1 MRIVLLLFAI
11 PLFLFGQPLL
21 LLLSGNEK
29 LSSRELYDTLGLKL
43 PYAIEVWE
51 NQPAMDEVMVSQGVS
66 ALVSYYRSKG
76 YFETKITPIIT
87 ATHITLEIVENKPI
101 IVSDVQVNSVLD
113 VDKMVELGRHDL
125 FDQDKFSS
133 SKSKIKKRYH
143 EVGYCNAT
151 FNSKSWV
158 DLETHEAHV
167 LFEAT
172 PNEKCFFGAI
182 VVEST
187 SNIEGN
193 LTKSMLHFDE
203 GEPYNLEAIQKSYE
217 ALYAQEAISR
227 VSINDANR
235 IGDTV
240 PITLSIEE
248 AEEPIRFS
256 TGLGYSTDQGLG
268 AQMGI
273 KHRNF
278 FGDMKTLSLDGK
290 LNEIKQEAAA
300 ILSIPLYDRFFAYGE
315 VGYWDEI
322 FDGYRSQSV
331 FEKITLK
338 RQDIPTSYLIS
349 ILFDRAKTY
358 ESSNTDAFPNS
369 NLFIPSPIVE
379 FNIDTR
385 DKLLEP
391 TRGNWINAR
400 GQGSIYSS
408 ISDATYFKTL
418 LSGAHIQS
426 IWEDHIIAAR
436 VKWGMLRIYEG
447 QMPSAYHFYAGG
459 MSSNRAY
466 AYRELGPKELNGDPL
481 GFNALL
487 EGTLEYRFGIYND
500 FRGVLFGDLT
510 YGGNNYL
517 PDYALPYL
525 GVGVGIRYV
534 TPVGPI
540 AIDAGVDPDDI
551 SQYALHFRIGELF

>member
-1 MRIVLLLFAI
+1 MRIVLLLLAAPFL
-11 PLFLFGQPLL
+11 LFSKPLL
-21 LLLSGNEK
+21 LQFSGNEK
-29 LSSRELYDTLGLKL
+29 LSSRELYDTLGLNL

-51 NQPAMDEVMVSQGVS
+51 DQPAMDEVMVSQGVS

-76 YFETKITPIIT
+76 YFKAKITPIIT

-101 IVSDVQVNSVLD
+101 IVSNVQVNSVLD
-113 VDKMVELGRHDL
+113 VDKMVELGQRDL

-133 SKSKIKKRYH
+133 SKNKIKKRYH
-143 EVGYCNAT
+143 EAGYCNAT

-182 VVEST
+182 TIEST
-187 SNIEGN
+187 PNIEGN

-203 GEPYNLEAIQKSYE
+203 GDPYSLEAIQKSYE
-217 ALYAQEAISR
+217 ALYTQEAISR
-227 VSINDANR
+227 VSINDADRLDN
-235 IGDTV
+235 IV

-248 AEEPIRFS
+248 VQKPIRFS
-256 TGLGYSTDQGLG
+256 AGLGYSSDQGFG
-268 AQMGI
+268 TQMGI

-278 FGDMKTLSLDGK
+278 LGDMKTLSLDGK
-290 LNEIKQEAAA
+290 FTQIKQEASA

-349 ILFDRAKTY
+349 MLFDQAKTY
-358 ESSNTDAFPNS
+358 ESTNTESFPDS
-369 NLFIPSPIVE
+369 NLFIPSPGIE

-391 TRGNWINAR
+391 TKGDWINVR
-400 GQGSIYSS
+400 GQGSIYST

-426 IWEDHIIAAR
+426 IWEDHIVAAR
-436 VKWGMLRIYEG
+436 VKWGTLRVYEG
-447 QMPSAYHFYAGG
+447 QVPSAYRFYAGG
-459 MSSNRAY
+459 MNSNRAY
-466 AYRELGPKELNGDPL
+466 AYRELGPKDLNGDPL

-487 EGTLEYRFGIYND
+487 EGTLEYRFGIYDD
-500 FRGVLFGDLT
+500 FRGVLFSDLT
-510 YGGNNYL
+510 YGGNSYL

-540 AIDAGVDPDDI
+540 AIDVGVDPGDI